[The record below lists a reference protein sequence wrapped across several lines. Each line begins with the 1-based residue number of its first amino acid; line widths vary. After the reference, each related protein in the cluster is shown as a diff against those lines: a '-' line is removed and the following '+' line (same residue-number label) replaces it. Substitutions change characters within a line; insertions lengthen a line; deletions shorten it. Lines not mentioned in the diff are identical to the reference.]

1 MTQVRRT
8 AILGAGG
15 WGTAIARLLADNGFE
30 TSLWARDKAFA
41 DALERERQNSVY
53 LPGAAFPEN
62 LKPCSD
68 MALALS
74 GAEVVVSAVPS
85 HGLRAVIEAARPFI
99 GKEAI
104 VVSAT
109 KGIEAVSLLTPT
121 GIIRDVLGASNQGIV
136 ALSGPSFAKEVSQ
149 GLPAAVCAASSSLKA
164 AQAVQAA
171 FSTRTFRV
179 YTNTDVIGVE
189 LGGAL
194 KNVMAIASGISD
206 GLGLGLNARAA
217 LITRGLAEMTRLGV
231 KMGAQ
236 AATLSGLSGL
246 GDLVLTCTGA
256 LSRNYSTGVAL
267 GKGRAL
273 EETQK
278 GRQVSEG
285 VRTAEASYS
294 LAEKNGVE
302 TPIINEVYAVLYEGK
317 RPKDAVMELMTRDL
331 KAE

>member
-1 MTQVRRT
+1 MTQVRRA

-15 WGTAIARLLADNGFE
+15 WGTSIARLLADNGFE
-30 TSLWARDKAFA
+30 TRLWARDSAFA
-41 DALERERQNSVY
+41 DTLERERQNSVY
-53 LPGAAFPEN
+53 LPGAMFPEN
-62 LKPCSD
+62 IRACSD
-68 MALALS
+68 MALVLS

-85 HGLRAVIEAARPFI
+85 HGLRAVLEVARPFI

-104 VVSAT
+104 LVSAT

-121 GIIRDVLGASNQGIV
+121 GIIRDVLGNQGIV

-149 GLPAAVCAASSSLKA
+149 GLPAAVCAASSSLEA
-164 AQAVQAA
+164 AQAVQSA
-171 FSTRTFRV
+171 FSTRAFRV
-179 YTNTDVIGVE
+179 YTNADVIGVE

-206 GLGLGLNARAA
+206 GLSLGLNARAA

-236 AATLSGLSGL
+236 AATFSGLSGL

-267 GKGRAL
+267 GKGKTI
-273 EETQK
+273 EEAQHD
-278 GRQVSEG
+278 RQVSEG
-285 VRTAEASYS
+285 VKTAEAAWS
-294 LAEKNGVE
+294 LAEKRGVE

-317 RPKDAVMELMTRDL
+317 RPKDACLELMTRGL

>member
-1 MTQVRRT
+1 MKRT
-8 AILGAGG
+8 AILGAGS
-15 WGTAIARLLADNGFE
+15 WGTAMGALLADNGFE
-30 TSLWARDKAFA
+30 ASLWARDSAFA

-53 LPGAAFPEN
+53 LPGVVFPEN

-74 GAEVVVSAVPS
+74 GAELIVCAIPS
-85 HGLRAVIEAARPFI
+85 HGLRAILEAARPFI

-121 GIIRDVLGASNQGIV
+121 RIIRDVLGVSNHGIV
-136 ALSGPSFAKEVSQ
+136 ALSGPSFAKEVSH
-149 GLPAAVCAASSSLKA
+149 GLPAAVCAASASLKA

-179 YTNTDVIGVE
+179 YTNADVTGVE

-231 KMGAQ
+231 KMGAHP
-236 AATLSGLSGL
+236 ATFSGLSGI

-267 GKGRAL
+267 GKGKTL
-273 EETQK
+273 EEAQN

-285 VRTAEASYS
+285 VRTTEAAYS
-294 LAEKNGVE
+294 LAEKNHVE